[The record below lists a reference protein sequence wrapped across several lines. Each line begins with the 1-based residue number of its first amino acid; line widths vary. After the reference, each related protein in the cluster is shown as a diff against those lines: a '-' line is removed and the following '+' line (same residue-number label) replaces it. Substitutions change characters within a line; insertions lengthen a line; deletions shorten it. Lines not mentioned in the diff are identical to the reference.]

1 MISTYLPR
9 LALTL
14 SAPLLLSAALSASPL
29 ELHVSPSGKAGASGS
44 AIDPLPSLKEAANA
58 LKALPA
64 DKRADGV
71 SILLSGGMHTLPEGV
86 VFDESCSGSS
96 NAALVI
102 TGEPGAT
109 PILSAGRPV
118 SGSQLEPITDPSL
131 AERLDPEAK
140 AHIRQ
145 INLAKLGIPAIAPFR
160 EVFNGDW
167 RPLMLVQGT
176 NALPISRWPK
186 GEYGFTT
193 MKSVTDNGDATH
205 GGTFIYRDDRPS
217 HWQKA
222 LAENELWLRGF
233 WRVPWVINGAQV
245 KAIDTNACTITFVKD
260 VGGGIGSK
268 YKKDAQGRR
277 SGDGNEAWCV
287 VNLPEEISTPGE
299 WAIDFKRQLL
309 LIWPPDDA
317 NDQNPILVSANKDPL
332 LSIDNA
338 SHVAVKGLR
347 IIGSLGDGVQFK
359 GGEDNLVA
367 GCDVSHVARTG
378 ISLLGGIHHRAISND
393 IRETGGSGIAA
404 AGGSKAKLEP
414 TGHEIL
420 NNDVSR
426 AANDFPEPAIQIGIG
441 GASQILKDA
450 VGIRVAHNRIHD
462 SANAGV
468 RFGGADN
475 LFELN
480 EVYRIGMNSGD
491 LGGFYGY
498 CGFTGF
504 GNVMR
509 NNFVHHSMNGNAF
522 YMDDGTSG
530 ATVTGNVAYKCAMA
544 VLMGGG
550 HYNHFDHNII
560 IDCTKG
566 IHIDDRGV
574 SRKYTLEDKRLGGDV
589 RSVSPDQSPWKEK
602 HPELAALVAG
612 LETTIPKGDSVI
624 GNVLINCTTPIELP
638 KPENAGGVEQKGNV
652 TEGSLAEFTDADNF
666 DFSLKP
672 GSTLV
677 AAIEGFPPIPFQQIG
692 LQIDEYRK
700 SIPTRDMKLLKE
712 GDTTKRKF
720 SSTTDIEASNKK

>member
-14 SAPLLLSAALSASPL
+14 SAPLLLSAVLSASPL

-96 NAALVI
+96 NAPFVI
-102 TGEPGAT
+102 TGEPGST

-167 RPLMLVQGT
+167 RPLQVVLGT
-176 NALPISRWPK
+176 NSLPISRWPK

-277 SGDGNEAWCV
+277 SGDGNDVRASHELITDAVDRLLRGIGPQFVELATYRWREHCGPLYDNDIGYRTVAEFEAWKERD
-287 VNLPEEISTPGE
+287 PIRGFEEALRSEGAVDAAWLSATRDRISDE
-299 WAIDFKRQLL
+299 IDAAFDFAVRS
-309 LIWPPDDA
+309 PFPH
-317 NDQNPILVSANKDPL
+317 
-332 LSIDNA
+332 A
-338 SHVAVKGLR
+338 SDRFADLY
-347 IIGSLGDGVQFK
+347 
-359 GGEDNLVA
+359 A
-367 GCDVSHVARTG
+367 G
-378 ISLLGGIHHRAISND
+378 
-393 IRETGGSGIAA
+393 RET
-404 AGGSKAKLEP
+404 
-414 TGHEIL
+414 
-420 NNDVSR
+420 
-426 AANDFPEPAIQIGIG
+426 
-441 GASQILKDA
+441 
-450 VGIRVAHNRIHD
+450 
-462 SANAGV
+462 
-468 RFGGADN
+468 
-475 LFELN
+475 
-480 EVYRIGMNSGD
+480 
-491 LGGFYGY
+491 
-498 CGFTGF
+498 
-504 GNVMR
+504 
-509 NNFVHHSMNGNAF
+509 
-522 YMDDGTSG
+522 
-530 ATVTGNVAYKCAMA
+530 
-544 VLMGGG
+544 
-550 HYNHFDHNII
+550 
-560 IDCTKG
+560 
-566 IHIDDRGV
+566 
-574 SRKYTLEDKRLGGDV
+574 
-589 RSVSPDQSPWKEK
+589 RS
-602 HPELAALVAG
+602 
-612 LETTIPKGDSVI
+612 
-624 GNVLINCTTPIELP
+624 
-638 KPENAGGVEQKGNV
+638 
-652 TEGSLAEFTDADNF
+652 
-666 DFSLKP
+666 
-672 GSTLV
+672 
-677 AAIEGFPPIPFQQIG
+677 
-692 LQIDEYRK
+692 
-700 SIPTRDMKLLKE
+700 
-712 GDTTKRKF
+712 
-720 SSTTDIEASNKK
+720 

>member
-530 ATVTGNVAYKCAMA
+530 ATVTGNVAYKCAMG